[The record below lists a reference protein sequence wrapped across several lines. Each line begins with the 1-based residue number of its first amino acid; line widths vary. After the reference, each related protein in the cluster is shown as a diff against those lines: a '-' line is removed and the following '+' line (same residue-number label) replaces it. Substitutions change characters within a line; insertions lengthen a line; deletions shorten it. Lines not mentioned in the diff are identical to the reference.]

1 MNNYYKIWRGYKI
14 YISDKPS
21 KKYYAIVD
29 NKKVYFGKGTNP
41 SALARC
47 GQMPYEHYYDI
58 LGYYQNKNHLDKLRR
73 SSYYARHGKTAEIGT
88 AKYFS
93 HNILWPLHI

>member
-29 NKKVYFGKGTNP
+29 NKKVYFG
-41 SALARC
+41 
-47 GQMPYEHYYDI
+47 QMPYEHYYDI
-58 LGYYQNKNHLDKLRR
+58 LGYYQKKNHLDKLRR
-73 SSYYARHGKTAEIGT
+73 SNYYARHGKTAEIGT

-93 HNILWPLHI
+93 HNILWPMHL